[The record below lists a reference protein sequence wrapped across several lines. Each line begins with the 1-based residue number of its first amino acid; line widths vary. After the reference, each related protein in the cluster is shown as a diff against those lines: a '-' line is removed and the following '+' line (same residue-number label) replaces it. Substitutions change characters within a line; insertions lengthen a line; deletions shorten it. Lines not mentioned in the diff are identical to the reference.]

1 MSSTVSCRAVVDNN
15 MRCDEMFGDKV
26 VRSLFRKGVLSGL
39 YVSLYN
45 GSPCPKNQLHPL
57 GCFGNLAF
65 ISFFMQGAF
74 IVSHYNRSR
83 HCFIKLKLNELL
95 PHVED

>member
-1 MSSTVSCRAVVDNN
+1 VRLH
-15 MRCDEMFGDKV
+15 KV
-26 VRSLFRKGVLSGL
+26 
-39 YVSLYN
+39 
-45 GSPCPKNQLHPL
+45 
-57 GCFGNLAF
+57 NLAF